1 MPLCGARALHVE
13 ISDEVGLGHRGV
25 ALVVNVGASG
35 GQGGGRAGSLD
46 ALGHF
51 LKPHGVLRVGRG
63 HGGGLGRAGGGLTT
77 AHQVI
82 RLGGREGLA
91 VVVSDARGMV
101 GVSTWSLVG
110 GEDFV
115 WVWCS

>member
-1 MPLCGARALHVE
+1 VMQEQGQGLYFGVDLALKPNELRREVTVGPMGKRVAEKRAARALHVE

-51 LKPHGVLRVGRG
+51 LKPHGVLRVRRG

-77 AHQVI
+77 AHQV
-82 RLGGREGLA
+82 GRG
-91 VVVSDARGMV
+91 
-101 GVSTWSLVG
+101 
-110 GEDFV
+110 
-115 WVWCS
+115 